1 MYINSLFL
9 QEIRERER
17 ERVDDFIALFTVNNL
32 SIYKC

>member
-9 QEIRERER
+9 QEIKR

>member
-9 QEIRERER
+9 QEIKR
-17 ERVDDFIALFTVNNL
+17 ERVDDFIALFTVNIL